1 MNIKSAAMINAL
13 VSLGADVNG
22 LSWVYS
28 KTHDYDNHC
37 EFSPLQIAVE
47 QVSIRLCMYVC
58 MYVCIFVCNVFRYV
72 WYVIRLIIHVFYVCI
87 YVYIFLCM
95 YICR

>member
-1 MNIKSAAMINAL
+1 MINAL

-47 QVSIRLCMYVC
+47 QVSIRV
-58 MYVCIFVCNVFRYV
+58 
-72 WYVIRLIIHVFYVCI
+72 
-87 YVYIFLCM
+87 
-95 YICR
+95 

>member
-1 MNIKSAAMINAL
+1 MINAL

-47 QVSIRLCMYVC
+47 QVSIRLCMYVYTL
-58 MYVCIFVCNVFRYV
+58 YVCIFVCNVF
-72 WYVIRLIIHVFYVCI
+72 
-87 YVYIFLCM
+87 M
-95 YICR
+95 YRMYGM